1 MEEPKLKNN
10 AVTKKVSTRE
20 KILAVTRNLIA
31 EKGVKQTTL
40 ADISHAAGISQG
52 TLFYYY
58 KSKDEL
64 IYDILEQHFS
74 HLTDSIIAGIPRHSN
89 GDKVKLLQR
98 TLEKLIK
105 DQNTSRMNIYLF
117 QEAILSNEEMRDRF
131 LVKYQTWRELIA
143 RQISALFAISDPD
156 NLASLGGVILA
167 VIDGLTIQYLLDQN
181 SVDFQKV
188 AKVLADMLASVSA
201 REQGTEY

>member
-1 MEEPKLKNN
+1 MKEDST
-10 AVTKKVSTRE
+10 VTKKGSTRE
-20 KILAVTRNLIA
+20 KILAVTRDLIA

-58 KSKDEL
+58 KSKDDL

-74 HLTDSIIAGIPRHSN
+74 QLTDSIIAGIPRHSD
-89 GDKVKLLQR
+89 GDRVKLLRR
-98 TLEKLIK
+98 TLERLIK

-117 QEAILSNEEMRDRF
+117 QEALLGNDEMRDRF
-131 LVKYQTWRELIA
+131 LVKYQTWREIIA
-143 RQISALFAISDPD
+143 RQISTLFAISDPD
-156 NLASLGGVILA
+156 NLDSLAGVILA
-167 VIDGLTIQYLLDQN
+167 IIDGLTIQYLLDPN

-188 AKVLADMLASVSA
+188 AKVLADMLDSVSA
-201 REQGTEY
+201 REQGGGY

>member
-1 MEEPKLKNN
+1 LKEDST
-10 AVTKKVSTRE
+10 VTKKGSTRE
-20 KILAVTRNLIA
+20 KILAVTRDLIA

-58 KSKDEL
+58 KSKDDL

-74 HLTDSIIAGIPRHSN
+74 QLTDSIIAGIPRHSD
-89 GDKVKLLQR
+89 GDRVKLLRR
-98 TLEKLIK
+98 TLERLIK

-117 QEAILSNEEMRDRF
+117 QEALLGNDEMRDRF
-131 LVKYQTWRELIA
+131 LVKYQTWREIIA
-143 RQISALFAISDPD
+143 RQISTLFAISDPD
-156 NLASLGGVILA
+156 NLDSLAGVILA
-167 VIDGLTIQYLLDQN
+167 IIDGLTIQYLLDPN

-188 AKVLADMLASVSA
+188 AKVLADMLDSVSA
-201 REQGTEY
+201 REQGGGY

>member
-1 MEEPKLKNN
+1 MKES
-10 AVTKKVSTRE
+10 TDTRKVSTRE
-20 KILAVTRNLIA
+20 KILTVTRDLIA

-40 ADISHAAGISQG
+40 ADISHVAGISQG

-58 KSKDEL
+58 KSKDDL

-74 HLTDSIIAGIPRHSN
+74 QLTDSIIAGIPRHTT
-89 GDKVKLLQR
+89 GDKVKLLR
-98 TLEKLIK
+98 ATLEKLIK

-117 QEAILSNEEMRDRF
+117 QEAILGNDDIRDRF
-131 LVKYQTWRELIA
+131 LVKYQTWREIIA
-143 RQISALFAISDPD
+143 RQISSLFDISSPD

-167 VIDGLTIQYLLDQN
+167 VIDGLTIQYLLDPN

-188 AKVLADMLASVSA
+188 ARVLADMLASVSE
-201 REQGTEY
+201 REQESDH